1 MCRVIQTSNGGCMK
15 LPTMEELYKF
25 YATIVVED
33 PGVVFTAT
41 HEFNLEVARYHGANS
56 ILNLLHKQL
65 GDDPAIAV
73 FIRDTA
79 DELNANMAEVIG
91 G

>member
-1 MCRVIQTSNGGCMK
+1 MK

-25 YATIVVED
+25 YATIVSLKD
-33 PGVVFTAT
+33 QRLVFIET

-65 GDDPAIAV
+65 GDDPTIAV